1 MKSKYLK
8 LALLSAVICL
18 AQINTAKA
26 QDPNIP
32 CGTDQKNEEMMLQHP
47 ELRQAYIDY
56 VNSLTQ
62 ATNQKGTRSTTLYTI
77 PIVFHII
84 HINGTENVSDASVI
98 AQVNRLNTDFA
109 KLNTDFT
116 SNPPYFQSIGGD
128 ALIQFKLAKLDPNGN
143 CTNGI
148 ERIYSHKTLNAGER
162 SKLNQWP
169 RDKYFNVWVINTL
182 EVDPGTVGL
191 VLAYATFPSSVN
203 TFGFPSDGVI
213 MRSDQVN
220 GTSRTLTHEV
230 GHWLGLEHTWGNT
243 QVATVCGDDNVNDTP
258 ITKGHFST
266 CPAYDF
272 FCDNTVLTSTYA
284 FSGVTT
290 GSGTTDP
297 TSAPYVADSSM
308 TFSSFTAT
316 GVSSNSS
323 SANMFN
329 YSDWG
334 TGAANG
340 ETVYASLTGAIN
352 TGKYYQ
358 FTVTPNPNVAMSLT
372 SLTFGF
378 QRDSTGVRT
387 YAVRSNVGGS
397 YLTNLPSSISPTNP
411 NLSVQT
417 GNVFFCNFDTTI
429 SITGSRVTLSGA
441 GFTGTSSP
449 ITFRIYGFNAEDTI
463 GGFSIDNVV
472 LTGTFG
478 DAENITNYMDY
489 SSCTYMF
496 TAGQI
501 ARMRASA
508 ESPIAQRSNLL
519 ITSNLIATGTD
530 GGTYPPC
537 TPTSDFYADDYMICP
552 GANIA
557 FTPNVLNLSVGTTAT
572 YVWSFP
578 GGTPATSTSA
588 SPTIVYNT
596 PGGYDVTLTVTG
608 SGGAGSTTVTKNNFI
623 YVSDNFAQ
631 VPGTFSE
638 GFENPTS
645 FYSLWNVNDLD
656 MNSRTWWINNT
667 AAYTGSRSIVM
678 NAYYNYRDDVD
689 QLISPSYNLSF
700 MSSIVLSFRC
710 AAATKATN
718 AVDILDKLIVYSSND
733 CGATWNPRTPT
744 FLGTGTANA
753 SLINNSYHPE
763 EFVPTSASQWAY
775 HTVSVPGTFASANT
789 RFKFEY
795 TSGNYSNSIYIDD
808 INITAVLGVDEN
820 ALDAATVSIFPNPT
834 NNAATVSY
842 HLNTKGDVR
851 IELVDVL
858 GKKIMQVNN
867 SNQAEGDYSIQIS
880 KHELNLVGGIYF
892 VKFTIDNT
900 SITKKL
906 IISE

>member
-8 LALLSAVICL
+8 LALLSAVICFT
-18 AQINTAKA
+18 QINTVKA
-26 QDPNIP
+26 QDPIAP
-32 CGTDQKNEEMMLQHP
+32 CGTDENNEKMMLQNP

-56 VNSLTQ
+56 VNALSL
-62 ATNQKGTRSTTLYTI
+62 ATKQSENRSTTLYTI
-77 PIVFHII
+77 PVVFHII
-84 HINGTENVSDASVI
+84 HINGTENVSDASVYSLMT
-98 AQVNRLNTDFA
+98 RLNTDFRM
-109 KLNTDFT
+109 LNTDYS

-128 ALIQFKLAKLDPNGN
+128 ALIQFQLAKLDPNGN

-169 RDKYFNVWVINTL
+169 REKYFNVWVINTL

-243 QVATVCGDDNVNDTP
+243 QVATVCGDDGVSDTP
-258 ITKGHFST
+258 PNKGHFST

-272 FCDNTVLTSTYA
+272 FCDNTALTSTYA
-284 FSGVTT
+284 FSSVTT
-290 GSGTTDP
+290 TSGTTDP
-297 TSAPYVADSSM
+297 TATPYVVDSTM
-308 TFSSFTAT
+308 TFSSFTST
-316 GVSSNSS
+316 GVSANSS
-323 SANMFN
+323 SANNFN
-329 YSDWG
+329 YSDWD

-352 TGKYYQ
+352 MGKYYQ
-358 FTVTPNPNVAMSLT
+358 FTVTPDPNVAMSLT
-372 SLTFGF
+372 SMTFDF
-378 QRDSTGVRT
+378 QRDSTGIRT
-387 YAVRSNVGGS
+387 YAVRSSVGG
-397 YLTNLPSSISPTNP
+397 YATNLAASISPSNP

-417 GNVFFCNFDTTI
+417 GNVFFSNFDTTV
-429 SITGSRVTLSGA
+429 SMTGSRITLSGT

-463 GGFSIDNVV
+463 GGFGIDNVV

-478 DAENITNYMDY
+478 DAENVTNYMDY

-508 ESPIAQRSNLL
+508 ESPIAQRSNLSL
-519 ITSNLIATGTD
+519 PSNLLATGTD

-537 TPTSDFYADDYMICP
+537 TPTTDFYADDNMICP
-552 GANIA
+552 GANIV
-557 FTPNVLNLSVGTTAT
+557 FTPNILNLSQGATAT
-572 YVWSFP
+572 YLWTFA

-588 SPTIVYNT
+588 SPTVVYNT
-596 PGGYDVTLTVTG
+596 AGGFDVTLQVTS
-608 SGGAGSTTVTKNNFI
+608 SGGGGSTTVTKNSFI
-623 YVSDNFAQ
+623 YVTDNFSQ
-631 VPGTFSE
+631 VPATYAE
-638 GFENPTS
+638 GFENPTT
-645 FYSLWNVNDLD
+645 FYSLWQVKDLD
-656 MNSRTWWINNT
+656 VNMRTWWINNT

-678 NAYYNYRDDVD
+678 NGYYSYRDDVD

-700 MSSIVLSFRC
+700 MSSVVLSFRC
-710 AAATKATN
+710 AAATTATT
-718 AVDILDKLIVYSSND
+718 AVDIQDKLIVYSSND
-733 CGATWNPRTPT
+733 CGATWLPRTPT
-744 FLGTGTANA
+744 FIGTGTGNGN
-753 SLINNSYHPE
+753 LINNSYHPE
-763 EFVPTSASQWAY
+763 EYVPANASEWAY
-775 HTVSVPGTFASANT
+775 HTISVPTMYATANT

-795 TSGNYSNSIYIDD
+795 TSGDESNSIYIDD
-808 INITAVLGVDEN
+808 INITGVLSVDES
-820 ALDAATVSIFPNPT
+820 AIDAANVSIFPNPT
-834 NNAATVSY
+834 NNSSTVSY
-842 HLNTKGDVR
+842 HLNKKGDVR

-858 GKKIMQVNN
+858 GKRMMQVNN

-880 KHELNLVGGIYF
+880 KSELNLTGGIYF